1 MLDDKY
7 ILEVKNLSKRFPG
20 VLALDKTQLKVRPG
34 EVHALLGENGA
45 GKSTLMKCILGM
57 YKPDGGEIYFDG
69 RRVTINNTSEALKIG
84 ISMIHQEIN
93 LVQHRTIAENI
104 WIGREPGRFGIL
116 NWKALYK
123 KAEEML
129 ERLELD
135 LNPKTIVGKL
145 SVAGMQMVEIARAI
159 SYDSRV
165 IIMDEPTS
173 ALMDNEVNKLFKII
187 HDLKSKGIAI
197 IYISHKMDEIFK
209 IADRVTV
216 FRDGQYVGEEDIG
229 NVDEQKLVSMMIG
242 REINQIFPKIQVPIG
257 DVAFEVKNL
266 SRKGVFQDISFQVR
280 KGEILGVSGL
290 MGAGRS
296 EIMQA
301 IFGIERIDEGA
312 IYLDGERLRIHSPK
326 DAIKKGIGMVTED
339 RKLLGLVTCRSVRE
353 NITYASL
360 DELSNWIFTNVT
372 NENNASGD
380 MIRMLDI
387 KTPSQRQRVGALSG
401 GNQQK
406 VIVANWLL
414 TKPKVLILD
423 EPTRGIDVGAKS
435 EIHKLMCK
443 FAQDGMAIIMI
454 SSEMPEIL
462 GMSDRIIVMH
472 EGRMKA
478 EFNREDATQEKILA
492 SAMGVNIT

>member
-84 ISMIHQEIN
+84 ISMIHQEIS

-472 EGRMKA
+472 EGRTKA

>member
-1 MLDDKY
+1 LLDDKY

>member
-1 MLDDKY
+1 LLDNKY

-84 ISMIHQEIN
+84 ISMIHQEIS

-266 SRKGVFQDISFQVR
+266 SRRGVFQDISFQVR

>member
-1 MLDDKY
+1 MLDNKY

-84 ISMIHQEIN
+84 ISMIHQEIS

-472 EGRMKA
+472 EGRTKA

>member
-1 MLDDKY
+1 LLDDKY

-84 ISMIHQEIN
+84 ISMIHQEIS

-472 EGRMKA
+472 EGRTKA

>member
-472 EGRMKA
+472 EGRTKA

>member
-1 MLDDKY
+1 MLDNKY

-57 YKPDGGEIYFDG
+57 YKPDGGEIYFDS

-84 ISMIHQEIN
+84 ISMIHQEIS